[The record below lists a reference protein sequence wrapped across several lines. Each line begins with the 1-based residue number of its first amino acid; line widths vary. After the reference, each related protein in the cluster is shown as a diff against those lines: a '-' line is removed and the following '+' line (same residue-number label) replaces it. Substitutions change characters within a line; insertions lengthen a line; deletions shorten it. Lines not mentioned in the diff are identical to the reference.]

1 MIIIIIHRRVRICKM
16 QTGEDMTTLKF
27 RLLTATLSFI
37 AAVSA
42 HAQSGAADREEI
54 DEIVVTGQQSYYDKN
69 ATSATRLDLPII
81 ETPQSLF
88 VINADLIADQQAF
101 RFDQILQND
110 SSVQKANNFLGAYS
124 SYSIR
129 GFQLSNG
136 SNFFRDGRTFF
147 HLASVPVEVLER
159 VEVLKGPSSVL
170 YGSMAPGG
178 LINMIPKRP
187 TAERQTS
194 IKLTGGSYD
203 FRHFAA
209 DHSGSLTRDGR
220 VRYRINGAYEDSSS
234 FREFA
239 DGVEF
244 DTTRAI
250 IAAALDWDIS
260 DRTTLRLN
268 ADYTDDDRPQDI
280 GLVNLTGDFSAQS
293 YDLIYNQPWSQYNS
307 LVHTVFAELNH
318 DFSEQWRLR
327 AGISS
332 QDYRRDRYDNQTRGI
347 PDSEGNVS
355 IRARRRI
362 NRWEYTTMY
371 LDFVGE
377 FQTGSVSHQVLIGVD
392 QTDVDIDNNETARNE
407 TFDTNI
413 FNPVILPDPL
423 IEARPEKNLG
433 SEDRFGVT
441 VQNVMSFGDRWR
453 VLVGARYD
461 EFDSEFSV
469 LGIPQD
475 GRPTAD
481 NVTPRVGVVYLP
493 QPNLSLYASYSES
506 FEPNSPV
513 GSGFANV
520 GEELDPV
527 VGEQIELGV
536 KWESDGG
543 QLLATGAVFTIERKN
558 ATFEDIVTNR
568 IEQRGEQK
576 HDGAEFTVTGLL
588 TDAITLSGAAT
599 YLDARFTEDGDP
611 ALIGNTPSGVPDWS
625 LSFTGEYEFQSGSL
639 RGLSVQGGIFHEGD
653 RPVDDDNSYDL
664 DAYTR
669 LDLGLKY
676 VMERPSGSSYI
687 FRLNALNITDE
698 EYFKARSRFGVNPEP
713 PREIRA
719 SVEVQF

>member
-1 MIIIIIHRRVRICKM
+1 MANLKLRI
-16 QTGEDMTTLKF
+16 
-27 RLLTATLSFI
+27 LTATLFFI
-37 AAVSA
+37 VPISA
-42 HAQSGAADREEI
+42 QAQSGAADEI
-54 DEIVVTGQQSYYDKN
+54 DEIIVTGQRSYYDKN
-69 ATSATRLDLPII
+69 ATSAARLDLPVV

-203 FRHFAA
+203 FRHVAA

-239 DGVEF
+239 DGIDF
-244 DTTRAI
+244 STTRAI
-250 IAAALDWDIS
+250 IAAALDWDIG
-260 DRTTLRLN
+260 DNTTIRLN

-318 DFSEQWRLR
+318 DFNEQWRLR

-332 QDYRRDRYDNQTRGI
+332 QDYRRDRYDNQPRGVPDADGNI
-347 PDSEGNVS
+347 PV
-355 IRARRRI
+355 RARRRI

-377 FQTGSVSHQVLIGVD
+377 FQTGPVSHQVLIGVD
-392 QTDVDIDNNETARNE
+392 QTDVDIDNNETTRNE
-407 TFDTNI
+407 TFVTNI

-423 IEARPEKNLG
+423 IEARPEKDLG

-453 VLVGARYD
+453 VLIGARYD

-469 LGIPQD
+469 LGTPLD

-481 NVTPRVGVVYLP
+481 NVTPRVGAVYLP
-493 QPNLSLYASYSES
+493 KPNLSLYASYSES

-513 GSGFANV
+513 GSGFTNA
-520 GEELDPV
+520 GEVLDPV

-536 KWESDGG
+536 KWESFDG
-543 QLLATGAVFTIERKN
+543 QLLATGAIFTIERKN
-558 ATFEDIVTNR
+558 APFEDTLSNQIV
-568 IEQRGEQK
+568 QRGKQE

-588 TDAITLSGAAT
+588 TDSVTLSGAAT
-599 YLDARFTEDGDP
+599 YLDARFTEDDNP
-611 ALIGNTPSGVPDWS
+611 DLIGNSPFGVPDWS
-625 LSFTGEYEFQSGSL
+625 LSFTGEYEFQSGAGAL
-639 RGLSVQGGIFHEGD
+639 RGLSLQGGVFYEGD
-653 RPVDDDNSYDL
+653 RPVDDDNTYDL

-676 VMERPSGSSYI
+676 VMERQSGSSYI

-698 EYFKARSRFGVNPEP
+698 EYFKARSPFGVNPEP

-719 SVEVQF
+719 SVEVLF